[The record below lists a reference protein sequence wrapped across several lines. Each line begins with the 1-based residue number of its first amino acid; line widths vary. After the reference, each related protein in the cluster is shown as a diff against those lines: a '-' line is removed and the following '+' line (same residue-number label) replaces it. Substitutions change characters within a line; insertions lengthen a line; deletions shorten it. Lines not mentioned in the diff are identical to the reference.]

1 MNTSMD
7 FKRIMK
13 YIIPVE
19 KQIPTG
25 DVDEQSLLYQK
36 VEGRWELVYDYYRD
50 SNGREYENQRLGNPS
65 RIEDNLPH
73 NGIRTINPTVDCNGH
88 MAIVIEG
95 TISYDGDDIMNGNF
109 RLRTEI
115 KKQMMFEIQRIF
127 DEARNHIHEQKKH
140 LDDLLAKYEHLP
152 IKG

>member
-1 MNTSMD
+1 MD

-25 DVDEQSLLYQK
+25 DVDEQSLFYQK

-50 SNGREYENQRLGNPS
+50 SAGHEYENQRIGNLP

-73 NGIRTINPTVDCNGH
+73 NGIRTINPTVDYNGN

-95 TISYDGDDIMNGNF
+95 TISYDGDNIMNDNF

-115 KKQMMFEIQRIF
+115 KEQMMFEVQRIF
-127 DEARNHIHEQKKH
+127 DEARSRIREQKKR

>member
-1 MNTSMD
+1 MDTSMD

-25 DVDEQSLLYQK
+25 DVDEQSLLYQE

-50 SNGREYENQRLGNPS
+50 SAGHEYENQRIGRPS
-65 RIEDNLPH
+65 RIEDNLPR
-73 NGIRTINPTVDCNGH
+73 NGIRTINPTVDRNGH
-88 MAIVIEG
+88 VAIVIEG
-95 TISYDGDDIMNGNF
+95 TISYDGDNIMNDNF

-127 DEARNHIHEQKKH
+127 DEARNRIHEQKKH